1 MSETNNNSGSKSKF
15 ESISEPNS
23 EPNSEP
29 KSALDS
35 QSGLDVESQTN
46 SKKTV
51 ETKSIYSAAI
61 FLSMGAVLA
70 FLFQSAYP
78 SKVTDSED
86 SGANDDKPLYWVAP
100 MDDNYRRDKP
110 GLSPMGMDLIPVYAT
125 NKQTSVGSISISP
138 TVMNNLGV
146 RTATVEKRALN
157 SVIKTVGYVQYDEEK
172 LLHIHPRVEGW
183 VEKLHVKAEGD
194 PVNKDQPL
202 YEIYSPALVN
212 AQEEFL
218 IALQRN
224 NKRLVSAA
232 KERLSALQLPNK
244 EIEELQQKRTIKQ
257 RITFLAPQSG
267 VIDNLNIREGFYVKP
282 GTTLMSIG
290 QLDQVWV
297 EAEVFERQSSQIVKG
312 LPVTM
317 TLDYLPGSSWQGEVD
332 YVYPALNPKTR
343 TLKTRL
349 RFDNSDFQLKPNMFA
364 QIVISLADEMPRLL
378 IPREALIR
386 TGDQDRVV
394 LALGDGAFKSVAV
407 SVGRYD
413 KQFVEIL
420 SGVEEGEVVV
430 SSAQFLL
437 DSESSKS
444 SDFKRMET
452 SSMSTEIERDD
463 KPESAMVEGV
473 IKSLNIAER
482 MVNIDRG
489 AIEKWGREAANVD
502 FRVDSTVD
510 LTQFKASQKVSIT
523 FHYNAEE
530 FVITKMK
537 LIGEDQ

>member
-1 MSETNNNSGSKSKF
+1 
-15 ESISEPNS
+15 
-23 EPNSEP
+23 
-29 KSALDS
+29 
-35 QSGLDVESQTN
+35 
-46 SKKTV
+46 
-51 ETKSIYSAAI
+51 
-61 FLSMGAVLA
+61 
-70 FLFQSAYP
+70 
-78 SKVTDSED
+78 
-86 SGANDDKPLYWVAP
+86 

>member
-1 MSETNNNSGSKSKF
+1 MNKNDYNNDAKQSAKVSSETGTNQV
-15 ESISEPNS
+15 
-23 EPNSEP
+23 
-29 KSALDS
+29 S
-35 QSGLDVESQTN
+35 Q
-46 SKKTV
+46 KTV
-51 ETKSIYSAAI
+51 KAKSRYSAAI
-61 FLSMGAVLA
+61 FLVVGAVLA
-70 FLFQSAYP
+70 IIFQSVYNPRTSNNAE
-78 SKVTDSED
+78 SQASDDS
-86 SGANDDKPLYWVAP
+86 PLYWVAP

-110 GLSPMGMDLIPVYAT
+110 GLSPMGMELIPVYET
-125 NKQTSVGSISISP
+125 NKQNSVGSISISP
-138 TVMNNLGV
+138 TVINNLGV
-146 RTATVEKRALN
+146 RTAVVEKRALN

-183 VEKLHVKAEGD
+183 VEKLHVKAEGEH
-194 PVNKDQPL
+194 VKKNQPL

-212 AQEEFL
+212 AQEEYL

-224 NKRLVSAA
+224 NQRLVSAA
-232 KERLSALQLPNK
+232 KERLSALQLPDE
-244 EIEELQQKRTIKQ
+244 EIEELQRKRKIKQ

-290 QLDQVWV
+290 KLDQVWV
-297 EAEVFERQSSQIVKG
+297 EAEVFERQSSQIIKG

-317 TLDYLPGSSWQGEVD
+317 TLDYLPGSSWRGEVD
-332 YVYPALNPKTR
+332 YIYPALNPKTR

-364 QIVISLADEMPRLL
+364 QIVISLADDVPRLL

-407 SVGRYD
+407 KVGRYD

-420 SGVEEGEVVV
+420 SGIEEGEAVV

-444 SDFKRMET
+444 SDFQRMEM
-452 SSMSTEIERDD
+452 SSMQKERASDD
-463 KPESAMVEGV
+463 KPETATVEGV
-473 IKSLNIAER
+473 IKSINMTQGMI
-482 MVNIDRG
+482 NIDR
-489 AIEKWGREAANVD
+489 AEIKKWGRAAANVD
-502 FRVDSTVD
+502 FHVDGTID
-510 LTQFKASQKVSIT
+510 LAQFNQAQKVSIT
-523 FHYNAEE
+523 FLHISIRTIY
-530 FVITKMK
+530 IT
-537 LIGEDQ
+537 Q

>member
-1 MSETNNNSGSKSKF
+1 
-15 ESISEPNS
+15 
-23 EPNSEP
+23 
-29 KSALDS
+29 
-35 QSGLDVESQTN
+35 
-46 SKKTV
+46 
-51 ETKSIYSAAI
+51 
-61 FLSMGAVLA
+61 
-70 FLFQSAYP
+70 
-78 SKVTDSED
+78 
-86 SGANDDKPLYWVAP
+86 

-110 GLSPMGMDLIPVYAT
+110 GLSPMGMDLVPVYAT
-125 NKQTSVGSISISP
+125 SKQTSVGSISISP